1 MHLSKRL
8 VFCLGI
14 CTGYAQP
21 GFAQDEYVFAFPPRE
36 GEAKATEVYGPIA
49 DHLAKVTGKRF
60 VLKYT
65 DNWLSY
71 QSAMQR
77 DQYDLVFDGPQFIG
91 WRMAKFQHTP
101 LVKLEGDIVFA
112 VVTKK
117 SNERVK
123 QMKDLNGRKVCGLSP
138 PNLATLTLF
147 DQFDNPVRQPV
158 LMRAQSF
165 REAFDDVMAGRC
177 EAAVMQAGMVGKFD
191 RANETQMVFKSRPV
205 PQQGFTASSRIPPD
219 IQNKIREAL
228 LSPEGRQAT
237 ARLRAEYNNKEL
249 TPADRMEYTGMGG
262 LLRDVWGFD
271 L

>member
-1 MHLSKRL
+1 MHFGKRL
-8 VFCLGI
+8 IFCLGV
-14 CTGYAQP
+14 YAACAQT
-21 GFAQDEYVFAFPPRE
+21 GFAQEEYVFAFPPRE
-36 GEAKATEVYGPIA
+36 GEAKAIEVYGPIA
-49 DHLAKVTGKRF
+49 DYLTKATGKRF

-77 DQYDLVFDGPQFIG
+77 DQFDLVFDGPQFIG

-101 LVKLEGDIVFA
+101 LVKLEGDFAFA

-117 SNERVK
+117 NSRIK
-123 QMKDLNGRKVCGLSP
+123 QVKDLNGRKVCGLSP

-158 LMRAQSF
+158 FLRAQSF
-165 REAFDDVMAGRC
+165 REAFDDVLAGRC
-177 EAAVMQAGMVGKFD
+177 EAAVMQVGMVGKFD
-191 RANETQMVFKSRPV
+191 TAKQTQIVFKSKPV
-205 PQQGFTASSRIPPD
+205 PQQGFSAGTRIPPEM
-219 IQNKIREAL
+219 QNKIREAL
-228 LSPEGRQAT
+228 LSPEGKQAT

-249 TPADRMEYTGMGG
+249 TPADRIQYTGMGG
-262 LLRDVWGFD
+262 LLRDVWGFS

>member
-1 MHLSKRL
+1 MQLTRSL
-8 VFCLGI
+8 VFCLGVFAT
-14 CTGYAQP
+14 CAQP
-21 GFAQDEYVFAFPPRE
+21 VFAQDEYVFAFPPRE
-36 GEAKATEVYGPIA
+36 GEAKAAEVYGPIA
-49 DHLAKVTGKRF
+49 DYLGKVTGKRF
-60 VLKYT
+60 VLKYI

-77 DQYDLVFDGPQFIG
+77 DQFDLVFDGPQFIG

-101 LVKLEGDIVFA
+101 LVKLEGDLVFA

-117 SNERVK
+117 NNERVK

-147 DQFDNPVRQPV
+147 DMFDNPVRQPV

-177 EAAVMQAGMVGKFD
+177 DAAVMQAAMVGKFD
-191 RANETQMVFKSRPV
+191 RANETQIVFKSKPF
-205 PQQGFTASSRIPPD
+205 PQQGFTASSRIPRD
-219 IQNKIREAL
+219 VQDKIREAL
-228 LSPEGRQAT
+228 LSPEGKQAT
-237 ARLRAEYNNKEL
+237 ARMRADYNNKEL
-249 TPADRMEYTGMGG
+249 TPADRMQYTGMGG